1 MKEEYKNFFLNS
13 EQIGNICK
21 EKKLILFGAGADG
34 SRFYRRN
41 YHRVSVSYFVDN
53 GDIEGYTIYG
63 KRIVDGSYLQK
74 HYQNEIILITSLK
87 YKSEIAE
94 QLENNGFQPG
104 IHFWIWN
111 GRDTAETINF
121 EDNNTKEFIEF
132 NKRLWKKEQKEKSK
146 NKILMPYR
154 RTVEIVYAPWSYA
167 ANYLAEKYDAD
178 IYCIGGVG
186 DVVESDLWGL
196 YQSFNVAGFIDETLN
211 ESMNEERDKIFHTV
225 WKNIKCEEDLKEI
238 EIYGENYGVDIL
250 RDYLRL
256 EFPRLYMNDWNLKKQ
271 VKRMIGYVIFWSNYI
286 KENAGQIKSII
297 VWDGLY
303 YREGILRKIAYSYD
317 IPVYSIVN
325 TTCFKWEYD
334 LDYSFPFYKKFF
346 NMLSEQEKRDG
357 INWAK
362 RKLEKHLAG
371 NTDDMVM
378 FHKSVFEVKCDEN
391 VLETNDKIK
400 IMICPH
406 YTEDDAFPYGDM
418 FFTDP
423 WDWLE
428 YLGELSNNTDYDWY
442 LKPHPIEKELGD
454 KLIEEYVERYPNIK
468 LLPKFVSPIQLKK
481 EGMKFA
487 LTIHG
492 SIGYEYPL
500 IGIDVINAGYNPHIA
515 FDFDWNPKSKEE
527 YEHILMNLQTAEK
540 TIDKEEIYQFYCIH
554 FGYYI
559 PRRQDL
565 MNVFFKDSR
574 LQDVRGLVGS
584 KTKYTTDL
592 FKYYMEETSETR
604 HEELKK
610 IYADLFKDMDQY
622 KEGVFY
628 KRGLM

>member
-1 MKEEYKNFFLNS
+1 
-13 EQIGNICK
+13 
-21 EKKLILFGAGADG
+21 
-34 SRFYRRN
+34 
-41 YHRVSVSYFVDN
+41 
-53 GDIEGYTIYG
+53 
-63 KRIVDGSYLQK
+63 
-74 HYQNEIILITSLK
+74 
-87 YKSEIAE
+87 
-94 QLENNGFQPG
+94 
-104 IHFWIWN
+104 
-111 GRDTAETINF
+111 
-121 EDNNTKEFIEF
+121 
-132 NKRLWKKEQKEKSK
+132 
-146 NKILMPYR
+146 
-154 RTVEIVYAPWSYA
+154 
-167 ANYLAEKYDAD
+167 
-178 IYCIGGVG
+178 
-186 DVVESDLWGL
+186 
-196 YQSFNVAGFIDETLN
+196 
-211 ESMNEERDKIFHTV
+211 
-225 WKNIKCEEDLKEI
+225 
-238 EIYGENYGVDIL
+238 
-250 RDYLRL
+250 
-256 EFPRLYMNDWNLKKQ
+256 
-271 VKRMIGYVIFWSNYI
+271 
-286 KENAGQIKSII
+286 
-297 VWDGLY
+297 
-303 YREGILRKIAYSYD
+303 
-317 IPVYSIVN
+317 
-325 TTCFKWEYD
+325 
-334 LDYSFPFYKKFF
+334 
-346 NMLSEQEKRDG
+346 MLSEQEKRDG